1 MTLSDLLQAFVAAV
15 LLVVVAPVLVRVAW
29 DMEMRKRG
37 FWWHVVGK
45 KRRK

>member
-1 MTLSDLLQAFVAAV
+1 MIETLLQAFVAAV

-29 DMEMRKRG
+29 DMDMRKRG
-37 FWWHVVGK
+37 FWWHTVGK